1 MKPEASSQGK
11 GIYLIKNID
20 KAPLTEPMVI
30 QKYVHNP
37 LLIQGLKFDLRI
49 YVLVVS
55 VEPLV
60 IYIYKNGLTRF
71 ATEKYKVLQ
80 V

>member
-1 MKPEASSQGK
+1 
-11 GIYLIKNID
+11 
-20 KAPLTEPMVI
+20 MVI
-30 QKYVHNP
+30 QKYVSNP

-60 IYIYKNGLTRF
+60 IYIYKNGLTRL
-71 ATEKYKVLQ
+71 ATEKYKVNQ
-80 V
+80 CMQ